1 MSLSSE
7 NCADGPGKPGGCG
20 ADGETLFLTGSA
32 MVAGKAEA
40 AWAARRALMEG
51 AAATPER
58 LAAACGVS
66 ARTLGERARK
76 QGWRLPRPNGPTRAA
91 RIALVHDRLL
101 DRIEREQ
108 LRGEAGDAPLDKAG
122 IAELAATARI
132 LAKISEITRDEDG
145 AKEKQLERD
154 ADIAAI
160 LDKLDR
166 QIVDLARHLA
176 AQMAGDGVHGAG
188 AAAGQP

>member
-1 MSLSSE
+1 
-7 NCADGPGKPGGCG
+7 
-20 ADGETLFLTGSA
+20 

-40 AWAARRALMEG
+40 AWAARRALVEG

-58 LAAACGVS
+58 VALACGLS
-66 ARTLGERARK
+66 MRTINERAMRE
-76 QGWRLPRPNGPTRAA
+76 GWVIVREAELSRAE
-91 RIALVHDRLL
+91 RIARVHDRLL
-101 DRIEREQ
+101 DKVERAQ
-108 LRGEAGDAPLDKAG
+108 LHAAAHDAPLDKAG

-160 LDKLDR
+160 LDRLDR

-176 AQMAGDGVHGAG
+176 KEMAGNELHGAG
-188 AAAGQP
+188 TDAGQP

>member
-1 MSLSSE
+1 
-7 NCADGPGKPGGCG
+7 
-20 ADGETLFLTGSA
+20 
-32 MVAGKAEA
+32 MVSGKAEA
-40 AWAARRALMEG
+40 AWAARRALIEG

-58 LAAACGVS
+58 LATACGLALRTIEERV
-66 ARTLGERARK
+66 ARE
-76 QGWRLPRPNGPTRAA
+76 GWRAA
-91 RIALVHDRLL
+91 AEAGLSRIERIARVQDRLL
-101 DRIEREQ
+101 ERIEREQ
-108 LRGEAGDAPLDKAG
+108 AHHRAGDAPLDKAG

-160 LDKLDR
+160 LDRLDR

-176 AQMAGDGVHGAG
+176 AEMVAGGVHGAG
-188 AAAGQP
+188 AAAGEP

>member
-1 MSLSSE
+1 M
-7 NCADGPGKPGGCG
+7 A
-20 ADGETLFLTGSA
+20 
-32 MVAGKAEA
+32 AGKAEA
-40 AWAARRALMEG
+40 AWAARRALVEG

-58 LAAACGVS
+58 VAAASGLS
-66 ARTLGERARK
+66 ARAVSE
-76 QGWRLPRPNGPTRAA
+76 RAA
-91 RIALVHDRLL
+91 REGWRVASETGLTRAERIARVHDRLL

-108 LRGEAGDAPLDKAG
+108 LRGEGGDAPLDKAG
-122 IAELAATARI
+122 AAELAATARI

-160 LDKLDR
+160 LDRLDR

-176 AQMAGDGVHGAG
+176 AQMAGGDVHGAG
-188 AAAGQP
+188 AAAGEP

>member
-1 MSLSSE
+1 M
-7 NCADGPGKPGGCG
+7 A
-20 ADGETLFLTGSA
+20 
-32 MVAGKAEA
+32 AGKAEA
-40 AWAARRALMEG
+40 AWAARRALVEG

-58 LAAACGVS
+58 VAAASGLS
-66 ARTLGERARK
+66 ARAVSE
-76 QGWRLPRPNGPTRAA
+76 RAA
-91 RIALVHDRLL
+91 REGWRVASEAGLTRAERIARVHDRLL

-108 LRGEAGDAPLDKAG
+108 LRGEGGDAPLDKAG
-122 IAELAATARI
+122 AAELASTARI

-160 LDKLDR
+160 LDRLDR

-176 AQMAGDGVHGAG
+176 AQMAGGDVHGAG
-188 AAAGQP
+188 AAAGEP